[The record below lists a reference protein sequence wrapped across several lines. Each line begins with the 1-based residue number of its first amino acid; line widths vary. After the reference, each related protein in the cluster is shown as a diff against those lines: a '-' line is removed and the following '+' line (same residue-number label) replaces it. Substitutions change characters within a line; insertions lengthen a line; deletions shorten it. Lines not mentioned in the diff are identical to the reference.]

1 MPSSNTFQ
9 EICDSL
15 KLKVSYFLN
24 KLYIFSQV
32 RDVKSTVN
40 NIVTKAEISAQNEM
54 VQRTLAEREAK
65 IAKKMRPQKDIQQ
78 VKDLVRQD
86 LHSTLITGKRRG
98 KAKND
103 VNAFTK

>member
-9 EICDSL
+9 EISDSL

-24 KLYIFSQV
+24 KLYIFSKV
-32 RDVKSTVN
+32 RDVQSDVN

-54 VQRTLAEREAK
+54 VKRTLAEREAK
-65 IAKKMRPQKDIQQ
+65 IAKELRPQQDIRQ
-78 VKDLVRQD
+78 VKDLTRQD
-86 LHSTLITGKRRG
+86 LHSTLIKGRRSE

-103 VNAFTK
+103 ANAFTK